1 METSSPKVKGP
12 VSTPGTVIINGIL
25 LAVAGYWFYQV
36 TNVVPEPYL
45 VSKIIKVVSAD
56 VPAKLQCRMRSF
68 MYDKLS
74 NTGPV
79 DGVSGI
85 PRSPHPLGCRFP
97 SSPPKAHVLTSS
109 QICCLIC
116 MALAPEKPP
125 YHLEP
130 GYAAPQYQFRYGHFC
145 SLLPLSPTA
154 TSHPPSRKCLER
166 GPAQNS
172 LFPS

>member
-1 METSSPKVKGP
+1 MEKSFPKVKGP
-12 VSTPGTVIINGIL
+12 VSTPATVIINGIL
-25 LAVAGYWFYQV
+25 LAIAGYWFYQV

-45 VSKIIKVVSAD
+45 VSKTINAGYEDII
-56 VPAKLQCRMRSF
+56 AKLQYRTRSF

-79 DGVSGI
+79 DGMSGI

-97 SSPPKAHVLTSS
+97 SSPPKAHVLTVS

-116 MALAPEKPP
+116 MALASTKPP

-130 GYAAPQYQFRYGHFC
+130 GHAAPQYQSCYGRVC

-166 GPAQNS
+166 GPA
-172 LFPS
+172 